1 MELLKEV
8 RLVPCVM
15 KEVRLA
21 FCVGIKK
28 PYCFKK
34 KKKSWNCHMV
44 TFEWYE
50 DVLSAYIIKET
61 FLIFLSE
68 KERKII
74 MKY

>member
-34 KKKSWNCHMV
+34 KKIIL
-44 TFEWYE
+44 E
-50 DVLSAYIIKET
+50 LSHGNI
-61 FLIFLSE
+61 
-68 KERKII
+68 
-74 MKY
+74 